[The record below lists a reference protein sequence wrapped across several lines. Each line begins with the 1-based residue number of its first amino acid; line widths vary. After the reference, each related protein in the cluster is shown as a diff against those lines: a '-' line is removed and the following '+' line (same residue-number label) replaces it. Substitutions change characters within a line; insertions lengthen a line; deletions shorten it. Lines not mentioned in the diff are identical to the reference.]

1 MFAAQQ
7 FRPGD
12 LVVYR
17 KTKHAATPG
26 PRAERISPAPHG
38 DTYSYVVDKFWIVD
52 RICEDGVLMLRTR
65 RGKTHKTS
73 SDDPSLRHAG
83 LITRLLYGHRFPGPE
98 AESQRQQQPQQQQ
111 PTAST

>member
-1 MFAAQQ
+1 MISAQQ

-52 RICEDGVLMLRTR
+52 RICEDGELLLRTR
-65 RGKTHKTS
+65 RGKTHKARP
-73 SDDPSLRHAG
+73 DDPNLRRAG
-83 LITRLLYGHRFPGPE
+83 LVTRLLQGHRFPRPD
-98 AESQRQQQPQQQQ
+98 AEPQQQPSG
-111 PTAST
+111 ST